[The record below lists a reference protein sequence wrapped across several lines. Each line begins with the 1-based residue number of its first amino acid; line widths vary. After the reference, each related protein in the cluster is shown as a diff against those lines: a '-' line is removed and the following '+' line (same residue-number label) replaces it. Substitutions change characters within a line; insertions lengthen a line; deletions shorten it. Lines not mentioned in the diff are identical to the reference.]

1 MTGGFA
7 ESSNR
12 VQAVSV
18 PSNSRHSVAET
29 SPFVTVAA
37 MLNVS
42 RWHSDEMSVVDPVRG
57 VSIVSTM

>member
-1 MTGGFA
+1 
-7 ESSNR
+7 
-12 VQAVSV
+12 VI
-18 PSNSRHSVAET
+18 
-29 SPFVTVAA
+29 VAA